1 MKMKKKSPSMKYVDA
16 MAVKDGYIATP
27 VKMEEFCCE
36 TNAKYGK
43 KPGPYQMEMED
54 MDAEDESE
62 MD

>member
-16 MAVKDGYIATP
+16 MAIKDGYVATP
-27 VKMEEFCCE
+27 VMMEELCCE

-43 KPGPYQMEMED
+43 KSGPYSMEMED
-54 MDAEDESE
+54 MESEDESE